1 MRKRRILFAATGLT
15 AFALVAGAMIR
26 PHDLAAWS
34 LLDPAGN
41 TVECKTKGLDYGN
54 VTNLEFFRHVCT
66 NTGIPYSGL
75 PRYRLTDGN
84 VAQLSFD
91 QDLQVGLRK
100 LMEKT
105 GTPYAVFVAIEPK
118 TGRVLANVSYSTL
131 TPSWEPLASF
141 YAYPMASLFKV
152 ITAAAAFESG
162 NVTAES
168 ALFFRGG
175 SCSESPSR
183 WGKAGRSRDAGMPLA
198 DAMAH
203 SVNPAFGRLAADRL
217 GPAAL
222 VATAQQFG
230 FGSYPFGG
238 DFIASGKIHNPA
250 TDAELMRMAAGLD
263 HSVRTSPFH
272 VAMLFAAIANGGVM
286 PAPSFVDAVTDPAGQ
301 NLYSLKPSP
310 LLKVASPAA
319 ANELI
324 RA

>member
-1 MRKRRILFAATGLT
+1 
-15 AFALVAGAMIR
+15 
-26 PHDLAAWS
+26 
-34 LLDPAGN
+34 
-41 TVECKTKGLDYGN
+41 
-54 VTNLEFFRHVCT
+54 
-66 NTGIPYSGL
+66 
-75 PRYRLTDGN
+75 
-84 VAQLSFD
+84 
-91 QDLQVGLRK
+91 
-100 LMEKT
+100 
-105 GTPYAVFVAIEPK
+105 
-118 TGRVLANVSYSTL
+118 
-131 TPSWEPLASF
+131 
-141 YAYPMASLFKV
+141 
-152 ITAAAAFESG
+152 
-162 NVTAES
+162 
-168 ALFFRGG
+168 
-175 SCSESPSR
+175 
-183 WGKAGRSRDAGMPLA
+183 MPLA

-310 LLKVASPAA
+310 LMKVASPAA

-324 RA
+324 RAMSRTVCSGTARKAFRGPAGERFRNEILVAGKTGSINGDNPRGHYNWFAGMAPAADPKIAFVALVVNGNRCKLRAPQLGRAALDIFFRYGSKEMISRLTSGKERG